1 MNKRIKVQCIST
13 NSGFHT
19 RLKRGKWYDAEIC
32 YKDKDTLLTDLY
44 LIYQSQN
51 DIYPELYDKKL
62 FRTLSEKRDF
72 KLNKLGV

>member
-1 MNKRIKVQCIST
+1 MDKRIKVQCIST
-13 NSGFHT
+13 NSGLHT
-19 RLKRGKWYDAEIC
+19 RLKRGKWYDAEISPIFTC
-32 YKDKDTLLTDLY
+32 SY

-72 KLNKLGV
+72 KLNELGV